1 MPAKK
6 RRSVLLGEALRRARK
21 VVGISQEELAFEA
34 KLDRTYISHL
44 ENGHKSPTVDVLFRI
59 CPVLG
64 MAASELI
71 AEVERSRLSRKK

>member
-1 MPAKK
+1 MSARN
-6 RRSVLLGEALRRARK
+6 RRSVLLGEALRRSRK
-21 VVGISQEELAFEA
+21 AAGISQEELAFEA
-34 KLDRTYISHL
+34 KIDRTYVSQL

-71 AEVERSRLSRKK
+71 AQVERSLQSRRK

>member
-6 RRSVLLGEALRRARK
+6 RRSVLLGEALCQARK
-21 VVGISQEELAFEA
+21 AAGVSQEELAFEA
-34 KLDRTYISHL
+34 KIDRTYVSQL

-71 AEVERSRLSRKK
+71 AQVERSLLSRKR